1 MAKSLGAKGTRNY
14 QHRGGKNTSVRANQ
28 MSSHPTPARSVAM
41 ANTSNGQKVSGKG
54 TIQNTAQFRTGNVR
68 LKSGAIKQSSF
79 QAPKSMPGRLNNTAA
94 AAISTKRYRTAAI
107 GSTVAL
113 APPYGTIIGVALLKS
128 GLDRDARNNYST
140 VKLKAAGYK
149 VAKTGYGG
157 VIKPASA
164 KTQARAQAKLQ
175 RKTGSRVSTGKA
187 TVGTRAKGTP
197 PKGGGGRRNF
207 RPRRDSRGRWAG
219 SY

>member
-1 MAKSLGAKGTRNY
+1 
-14 QHRGGKNTSVRANQ
+14 
-28 MSSHPTPARSVAM
+28 
-41 ANTSNGQKVSGKG
+41 
-54 TIQNTAQFRTGNVR
+54 
-68 LKSGAIKQSSF
+68 
-79 QAPKSMPGRLNNTAA
+79 MPSKLNNTAA
-94 AAISTKRYRTAAI
+94 AAISAKRYRSTAI
-107 GSTVAL
+107 GSAYL
-113 APPYGTIIGVALLKS
+113 HGAAAPASIVLGFTSHGRNK
-128 GLDRDARNNYST
+128 RNNFST
-140 VKLKAAGYK
+140 VRLKAAGYQ
-149 VAKTGYGG
+149 VAGAGYGG